1 MQKTNV
7 WNGYVANELAKDKY
21 HHLHQFVSYA
31 YRHEAVFPPKEEL
44 FTAFA
49 LCPLENVKVVILGQD
64 PYPTKGMAHGL
75 AFSVKNRILPA
86 SLKNIFQEIKNEYGY
101 QREQGNL
108 QDWAK
113 QGVFLLNTILSV
125 QEGKPLS
132 HQGQGW
138 EDFTDQV
145 LMKINKE
152 KEHVVFV
159 LWGKKAQAK
168 AKLIDRRKHCLLKSV
183 HPSPLSAY
191 RGFFGSNIFYKV
203 NEQLKK
209 WHYSTIKW

>member
-1 MQKTNV
+1 M
-7 WNGYVANELAKDKY
+7 
-21 HHLHQFVSYA
+21 
-31 YRHEAVFPPKEEL
+31 
-44 FTAFA
+44 
-49 LCPLENVKVVILGQD
+49 
-64 PYPTKGMAHGL
+64 
-75 AFSVKNRILPA
+75 
-86 SLKNIFQEIKNEYGY
+86 
-101 QREQGNL
+101 
-108 QDWAK
+108 
-113 QGVFLLNTILSV
+113 LNTILSV

-168 AKLIDRRKHCLLKSV
+168 AKLIDQRKHCLLKSV

-209 WHYSTIKW
+209 WNYSTIKW